1 VSSGY
6 APERLRGTTAQK
18 ECTIFAMI
26 PKAAYITPML
36 RVADV
41 RRSINFYRLLG
52 LELMDYEG
60 DPTYPSWA
68 RMHSE
73 GGDLMFLLAETA
85 IQGDKQP
92 FFLYLYTNDLTALR
106 EHLLANGVNVSE
118 IQRHAYMQSGEI
130 SVSDP
135 DGYGV
140 FVGQW
145 GTAEHQR
152 WERDRRERLARIA

>member
-1 VSSGY
+1 MSSGY

-60 DPTYPSWA
+60 DPTCPGWA

>member
-1 VSSGY
+1 
-6 APERLRGTTAQK
+6 
-18 ECTIFAMI
+18 MI